1 MNRDL
6 QFTEAAELSLK
17 ALTSSPA
24 KASLLKQVRKTL
36 GFLETN
42 LRHPSL
48 QTHSF
53 HSMQGP
59 AGEEVFEAY
68 VQNNTPGA
76 YRIFFYYGPD
86 RVEGKKRIPVLTI
99 IDIAPHP

>member
-1 MNRDL
+1 MNREL
-6 QFTEAAELSLK
+6 LFTLAAAGSLK
-17 ALTSSPA
+17 ELASSPA
-24 KASLLKQVRKTL
+24 KAAVLKQVRKTL

-76 YRIFFYYGPD
+76 YRIFYYYGPD

-99 IDIAPHP
+99 VAITPHP